1 MSRLG
6 TVDIIKLT
14 ETIQK
19 GNNLLYSGQHEFI
32 VGQPD
37 HPLVEW
43 LWNYTKMQLL

>member
-19 GNNLLYSGQHEFI
+19 GINLLYSDNMYLLGFSR
-32 VGQPD
+32 
-37 HPLVEW
+37 PLSLAGW
-43 LWNYTKMQLL
+43 F